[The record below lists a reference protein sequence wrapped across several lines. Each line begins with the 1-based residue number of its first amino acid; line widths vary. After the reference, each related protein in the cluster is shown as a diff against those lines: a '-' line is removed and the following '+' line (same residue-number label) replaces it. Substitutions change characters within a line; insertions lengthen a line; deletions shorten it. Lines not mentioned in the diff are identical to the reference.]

1 MDEEVDSGITNPV
14 VALFFPMRP
23 MEVCKHNIRVKIL
36 PHWYF
41 NLWQPRNYWLHS
53 SHESFHLQQQNIELL
68 LHMKTHDYILLVG
81 INNIDVGAVYTNWLN
96 AYGD

>member
-36 PHWYF
+36 PH
-41 NLWQPRNYWLHS
+41 
-53 SHESFHLQQQNIELL
+53 
-68 LHMKTHDYILLVG
+68 
-81 INNIDVGAVYTNWLN
+81 
-96 AYGD
+96 